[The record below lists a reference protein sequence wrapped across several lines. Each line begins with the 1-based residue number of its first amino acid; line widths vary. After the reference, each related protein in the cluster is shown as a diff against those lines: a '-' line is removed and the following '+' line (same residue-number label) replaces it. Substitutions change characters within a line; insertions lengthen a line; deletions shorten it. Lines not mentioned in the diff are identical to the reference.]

1 MGGLMGGSSPAVA
14 RANPGY
20 ERNLFRAMRLSSG
33 NTNALINS
41 PPEMR
46 SVDIRALQNMAR
58 DEALI
63 NAINSRN
70 VEGRVAPDVL
80 KIRDE
85 LPRQISAD
93 LEGGPSQRLSNQWL
107 KQGIT
112 DAIATG
118 AATDSGFARSAVAD
132 STRQSY
138 FADRDRQQAKAAAL
152 LGDNP
157 APVAGLDPG
166 ALATAVQT
174 ARTANADSR
183 DAWKMAIA
191 NSRSGDAANWV
202 GALQQGGQMSAARA
216 TDLAS
221 ATNAARA
228 GNQAFWG
235 NMIGSGMQAA
245 GSIGGAYAG
254 NQGAPAQKQGA
265 SAGTQAMGALGGAA
279 SGAAMGAAFGGW
291 GAIPGAVIGGLGGW
305 LGSRSV

>member
-1 MGGLMGGSSPAVA
+1 MGGSSPAVA
-14 RANPGY
+14 RTNPGY

-33 NTNALINS
+33 TTDALINS
-41 PPEMR
+41 PPELR

-63 NAINSRN
+63 NAMNSRM

-80 KIRDE
+80 RIRDE
-85 LPRQISAD
+85 LPRQLASD

-112 DAIATG
+112 GAIATG
-118 AATDSGFARSAVAD
+118 AMTDSGFARSAIAD
-132 STRQSY
+132 ATRQSY
-138 FADRDRQQAKAAAL
+138 IADRTQQQAKAAAF

-166 ALATAVQT
+166 ALATAVQQ
-174 ARTANADSR
+174 AKTANADAR
-183 DAWKMAIA
+183 DAWKMAII
-191 NSRSGDAANWV
+191 NSQGGNAANWV
-202 GALQQGGQMSAARA
+202 NALQQGGQMTAARA

-221 ATNAARA
+221 AANAARA

-245 GSIGGAYAG
+245 GSVAGAYAG
-254 NQGAPAQKQGA
+254 NQGATSAPVKQGP
-265 SAGTQAMGALGGAA
+265 SAGTQAAGALGGAA

-291 GAIPGAVIGGLGGW
+291 GAIPGAIIGGLGGW
-305 LGSRSV
+305 LGSRGVS